1 MKGYEILEQKY
12 LQPYKEEGVKP
23 NDIKIGFLDF
33 LREIRGGADSIPRL
47 SSFTVVGID
56 EVLHMTK
63 HEDRLGLARE
73 IHRVLQSAAQALD
86 RKMVEVQIIC
96 KGRLVRGDSLWLEY
110 RGERLPLD
118 LIFGSTMTNDVR
130 GFQVYITGFNLST

>member
-1 MKGYEILEQKY
+1 MKGYEILEQKN
-12 LQPYKEEGVKP
+12 LQPYKEYGVKP
-23 NDIKIGFLDF
+23 NAIKIGVIDF
-33 LREIRGGADSIPRL
+33 LREIKSGADSIPRL
-47 SSFTVVGID
+47 SSFMVVCVD
-56 EVLHMTK
+56 EVLYMTK
-63 HEDRLGLARE
+63 PEDRLEIARE

-86 RKMVEVQIIC
+86 RKMVEVQIVC

-130 GFQVYITGFNLST
+130 GVHVFTTGFNLST

>member
-12 LQPYKEEGVKP
+12 LQPYKEDGAMP
-23 NDIKIGFLDF
+23 NAIKIGVLDF
-33 LREIRGGADSIPRL
+33 LREIKGGADSIPRL
-47 SSFTVVGID
+47 SSFMVVGID
-56 EVLHMTK
+56 DVLYMTRP
-63 HEDRLGLARE
+63 EDRLTLSRE

-86 RKMVEVQIIC
+86 RKMVEVQIVC

-130 GFQVYITGFNLST
+130 GAHVFTTGFNLST

>member
-12 LQPYKEEGVKP
+12 MQPYKEDGVKP
-23 NDIKIGFLDF
+23 NAVKIGFLDF
-33 LREIRGGADSIPRL
+33 LRELKSGADSIPRL

-56 EVLHMTK
+56 DVLYMTK
-63 HEDRLGLARE
+63 PEDRLELARE

-130 GFQVYITGFNLST
+130 GIHVYTTGFNLST